1 MPPAQVKRGQR
12 RASSSAATRAASANP
27 KKSHPQI
34 TVELQDL
41 AAANPTCCILIHGD
55 NGVGKTSLAGG
66 ATASKKAGLVA
77 FCSTERGAIS
87 AKRTGSKA
95 KFWPAPDWENTEAM
109 LDWADSHM
117 FENDWLIM
125 DSVTKMQVLQ
135 QRYIL
140 KDEFEMRGADIDTM
154 QIQHWPKWQT
164 MFMRFI
170 DRMVDSNYNSI
181 LVCSSVDGND
191 KDGEPEIVPAILDT
205 KRSNL
210 AAYVRAQPDEVYYL
224 GIRSRANEEPTR
236 KLLTQ
241 YVPPWFAKSRYDI
254 FERTIEIED
263 GDFGTMGWII
273 DELMTAREEAGLGKG
288 E

>member
-1 MPPAQVKRGQR
+1 MR
-12 RASSSAATRAASANP
+12 
-27 KKSHPQI
+27 
-34 TVELQDL
+34 
-41 AAANPTCCILIHGD
+41 
-55 NGVGKTSLAGG
+55 
-66 ATASKKAGLVA
+66 AGLVA

-109 LDWADSHM
+109 LDWADGHM
-117 FENDWLIM
+117 FQNDWLIM

-140 KDEFEMRGADIDTM
+140 KDEHDMRGSDLDTM
-154 QIQHWPKWQT
+154 QLQHWPKWQT

-181 LVCSSVDGND
+181 LVCSSMDGND
-191 KDGEPEIVPAILDT
+191 KDGEPQIVPAILDT
-205 KRSNL
+205 KRSNN
-210 AAYVRAQPDEVYYL
+210 AAYVRAQPDECYYL
-224 GIRSRANEEPTR
+224 GIDTRKDEPVR

-241 YVPPWFAKSRYDI
+241 AVPPWFAKSRYDI
-254 FERTIEIED
+254 FERTMEIED

-273 DELMTAREEAGLGKG
+273 DQLMAARDEAGL
-288 E
+288 